1 METVMTLKEYYFWFK
16 ENWQKTGVI
25 VSIFLTIYLV
35 VIVLPKSTVL
45 FALLMSTP
53 LYMLHEIDEYIFP
66 GGFAQFMNKNIY
78 KMDPETGLVD
88 STAIFWI
95 NMVVWFF
102 FPLASLNA
110 VAKADLT
117 QAAWI
122 PYFFIFQAVIHV
134 ILGIVGKRFFNPGM
148 VSAWLVHVP
157 WGIWTIWLLIRAG
170 VIVNPYWNEYLR
182 DGLSICFYM
191 VIAGVILYIR
201 HKIKRPIQAL
211 KPTK

>member
-1 METVMTLKEYYFWFK
+1 MTLKEYYFWFK

-191 VIAGVILYIR
+191 VIAGVILYFR
-201 HKIKRPIQAL
+201 HKFKRPNQRIKL
-211 KPTK
+211 TE